1 MRPTRAETVRR
12 LTGLRCKEP
21 SNGATEQSSK
31 ALKHP
36 SASEAQGSGGSGA
49 QKAQQGA
56 PVVPSAK
63 AVKAEIV
70 KAGAPRG
77 QEAKSSEQRGVH
89 PRGLGRHTAYQP
101 IAIRGASAAQGVH
114 GSSASGRHTAAPCGA
129 CGACGET
136 CLALR
141 GRRFSLTTRLV
152 CSSIS
157 NFSYSQLAFQLTKD
171 GSEFDCLR
179 YSWLRP

>member
-89 PRGLGRHTAYQP
+89 PRG
-101 IAIRGASAAQGVH
+101 IRGASAAQGVH